1 MSSSFVHL
9 HVHTEYSLLD
19 GFSKIPKLL
28 DRAKELDMPA
38 LAITDHGALYGVID
52 FFNTAREKGVKP
64 LIGIETYLAQRT
76 MQHRDPEEDK
86 KSFHMLLLAENAT
99 GYQNLLK
106 IASASQLDGFYYFPR
121 IDREFLAAHS
131 EGIIATSGC
140 LSGEVPRAIQKED
153 LTEARAKLDW
163 YYEVFGPER
172 FFLEL
177 QPHDIPEQQRVN
189 RTLREL
195 SSRYQGRFV
204 ATNDVHYVNKEDA
217 RLQDVLLCV
226 QTGALLTD
234 TRRMKMQGDYYLR
247 SAQEMETLFSEVPD
261 ALSNTLLIAERCNVD
276 LSPGDYRMPKFDVPE
291 GHNTESYLRELCELG
306 LPRLYPGRENAE
318 DVRARLEHELST
330 IIKMGFAAYFL
341 IVWDLCKFATEQGI
355 WYNARGSAA
364 GSIVAYLLGI
374 TLVDPL
380 AHGLIF
386 ERFLN
391 VDRISMPDIDL
402 DFQDDKRS
410 RMLEYAANR
419 YGDDRVA
426 AIITFNKLK
435 ARAAVR
441 DVGRVMNVPL
451 SDVDRIAKLIPNIP
465 GKPVTITEALEEI
478 RDLRT
483 EYNSNPQTKELI
495 DTAVQMEG
503 VIRGAGT
510 HAAGVVIADDE
521 IVKYVPLHRPTGNAT
536 DDTPIKK
543 LTQFEMATL
552 ESLGLLKVDFLGL
565 ATLTIMQRACALIKE
580 RRGVDLN
587 LYNIPI
593 DDAQTYELLGRGET
607 AGVFQFEGSGMRRWM
622 VAMKPKMLDNAVAMV
637 ALFRPGPMDFIPTYI
652 ARMHGKEEVKYAH
665 PKLESIFAETYGIPV
680 YQEQLM
686 FAVMQVAGYTPSE
699 ADDLRKAIAKK
710 IESKLHKHRK
720 KFVEGAV
727 KQGIA
732 EKTAEGI
739 FADWENFAR
748 YGFNK
753 AHAADYGLIAVQ
765 TAYLK
770 THYPVEYM
778 TALLSVSQGDTDKV
792 AAYITDCQ
800 RMAIDVLPPDINH
813 SVWDFAAENR
823 SDAPSAIRF
832 GLGAVKN
839 VGRGAIE
846 AIISGR
852 GQASGQANGQQP
864 FDSLGDLAHRVDLR
878 HVGKR
883 PLESLVKAGALDSF
897 GDRHALLAAVDQIV
911 ATSAAHFAAKE
922 AGQLTMFAAGS
933 GLEQPITLMAAGH
946 GDEEFARRERLNWE
960 REVIGLYVSDHPLS
974 HMMSTIAE
982 VVTHK
987 STELGEAQHEERVRV
1002 AGQVKTFRTLL
1013 TKRGKDMAF
1022 VTLDDG
1028 FGTIELVL
1036 FPETWKRFAGLVTLD
1051 NLILVEGKIDANNAE
1066 PKVLADKLDTNFNI
1080 VEPLAAANGAA
1091 ASAPPPQKPV
1101 TPAPVASQLATA
1113 QTAVPEPVEPE
1124 MEAAFAASD
1133 MPAEPETF
1141 ADDWWD
1147 VQAQDHAPMASVPL
1161 QAEDEHT
1168 IAMDLS
1174 EPEYIAE
1181 LTPEPPLD
1189 TDPATPAATAAA
1201 DELGASVSPVTS
1213 APQAMPAEAPKLAAK
1228 PSLPPMAPALAPAP
1242 LPKPTAGN
1250 GNAEGNRSPRIAT
1263 IYLRSLGDKMRDIL
1277 HIRRVHGAIIS
1288 YPGSDRFNFYVFE
1301 GRSSYLIEFPNE
1313 TTDLNDELVAR
1324 LEALLGPNNVR
1335 VEDLQ
1340 IH

>member
-1 MSSSFVHL
+1 MTSSFVHL

-19 GFSKIPKLL
+19 GFSKIPKLVA
-28 DRAKELDMPA
+28 RAKELEMPA

-52 FFNTAREKGVKP
+52 FFNAANSVGVKP
-64 LIGIETYLAQRT
+64 IIGIETYLAQRS
-76 MQHRDPEEDK
+76 MQQRDPELDK

-131 EGIIATSGC
+131 EGLIATSGC
-140 LSGEVPRAIQKED
+140 LSGEVPRAIQKEN
-153 LTEARAKLDW
+153 LAEARAKLDW

-177 QPHDIPEQQRVN
+177 QPHEMEDQKRVN
-189 RTLREL
+189 RVLREL
-195 SSRYQGRFV
+195 GPRYQSRYI
-204 ATNDVHYVNKEDA
+204 ATNDVHYINKEDA

-226 QTGALLTD
+226 QTSSLLSD
-234 TRRMKMQGDYYLR
+234 ARRMRMNGEFYLR
-247 SAQEMETLFSEVPD
+247 SSQEMEQLFGEVPE

-276 LSPGDYRMPKFDVPE
+276 LSTRGYRLPQFDVPP
-291 GHNTESYLRELCELG
+291 GHTPESYLRSLCEQG
-306 LPRLYPGRENAE
+306 LPRLYPGREQAA
-318 DVRARLEHELST
+318 DVQARLEHELST
-330 IIKMGFAAYFL
+330 IIQMGFAAYFL
-341 IVWDLCKFATEQGI
+341 IVWDLCKYAKEQGI

-402 DFQDDKRS
+402 DFQDDKRA
-410 RMLEYAANR
+410 RMLEYAAHR

-451 SDVDRIAKLIPNIP
+451 SDVDRVAKLIPNIP

-478 RDLRT
+478 RELKA
-483 EYNSNPQTKELI
+483 EYNSNPTSKELLN
-495 DTAVQMEG
+495 TAIQMEG

-521 IVKYVPLHRPTGNAT
+521 IVNYVPLHRPTGAAT

-565 ATLTIMQRACALIKE
+565 ATLTIMQRACALINA
-580 RRGVDLN
+580 RHGVELN

-593 DDAQTYELLGRGET
+593 DDPATYELLGRGET

-622 VAMKPKMLDNAVAMV
+622 VAMKPKMLENAVAMV

-652 ARMHGKEEVKYAH
+652 ARMHGKEDVKYAH

-710 IESKLHKHRK
+710 IEAKLHKHRK
-720 KFVEGAV
+720 KFIDGAV

-770 THYPVEYM
+770 AHYAVEYM
-778 TALLSVSQGDTDKV
+778 TALLSVTQGDTDKV
-792 AAYITDCQ
+792 AAYIADCQ
-800 RMAIDVLPPDINH
+800 RMGIDVLPPDINY
-813 SVWDFAAENR
+813 SVWDFAVEDRQTQA
-823 SDAPSAIRF
+823 AIRF

-852 GQASGQANGQQP
+852 EQGGHSQP
-864 FDSLGDLAHRVDLR
+864 FENLSEFAHRVDLR

-883 PLESLVKAGALDSF
+883 PLESLVKAGALDAF
-897 GDRHALLAAVDQIV
+897 GDRHALLAVVDQVV
-911 ATSAAHFAAKE
+911 ATSTAHFAAKE
-922 AGQLTMFAAGS
+922 AGQLSMFDASS
-933 GLEQPITLMAAGH
+933 GMQQAISLAPANHA
-946 GDEEFARRERLNWE
+946 DEEFARRERLGWE

-974 HMMSTIAE
+974 QMMSTIAE

-987 STELGEAQHEERVRV
+987 SSELGEAQHEERVRV
-1002 AGQVKTFRTLL
+1002 AGQVKTFRSFQ

-1028 FGTIELVL
+1028 LGLIELVI
-1036 FPETWKRFAGLVTLD
+1036 FPETWKRFANLVQLD
-1051 NLILVEGKIDANNAE
+1051 NLVLVEGKVDAENAE
-1066 PKVLADKLDTNFNI
+1066 PKVLVDKIDTNFNL
-1080 VEPLAAANGAA
+1080 VKPMEPAPAAIPPAQPVAAA
-1091 ASAPPPQKPV
+1091 AS
-1101 TPAPVASQLATA
+1101 PAPQVAGI
-1113 QTAVPEPVEPE
+1113 EEPE
-1124 MEAAFAASD
+1124 VEMGMPE

-1161 QAEDEHT
+1161 EGGDEHT

-1174 EPEYIAE
+1174 EPVYTAE
-1181 LTPEPPLD
+1181 LPAEAPLVQ
-1189 TDPATPAATAAA
+1189 DPAAPAARTAAS
-1201 DELGASVSPVTS
+1201 ELGASVSP
-1213 APQAMPAEAPKLAAK
+1213 AIAGLPAQPR
-1228 PSLPPMAPALAPAP
+1228 PAP
-1242 LPKPTAGN
+1242 LPPMGALPLG
-1250 GNAEGNRSPRIAT
+1250 GAEHPPRIAT
-1263 IYLRSLGDKMRDIL
+1263 LYLRSLGDKLRDIL
-1277 HIRRVHGAIIS
+1277 HIRRVHGEIIS
-1288 YPGSDRFNFYVFE
+1288 YPGKDRFNFYVFE
-1301 GRSSYLIEFPNE
+1301 GRRSYLIEFPND
-1313 TTDLNDELVAR
+1313 TTDLNEELLAR
-1324 LEALLGPNNVR
+1324 LEGLLGPNNVL

>member
-19 GFSKIPKLL
+19 GFSKIPKLV
-28 DRAKELDMPA
+28 DRAKELEMPA

-52 FFNTAREKGVKP
+52 FFNTARERDVKP
-64 LIGIETYLAQRT
+64 LIGIETYLASRT

-131 EGIIATSGC
+131 EGLIATSGC
-140 LSGEVPRAIQKED
+140 LSAEVPRAIQNEQ
-153 LTEARAKLDW
+153 LAEARKKLDW
-163 YYEVFGPER
+163 YYEVFGPDR

-177 QPHDIPEQQRVN
+177 QHHDIPELQRVN
-189 RTLREL
+189 TTLMEL
-195 SSRYQGRFV
+195 GSRYQGRFV
-204 ATNDVHYVNKEDA
+204 ATNDVHYVNPGDA

-226 QTGALLTD
+226 QTGALLND
-234 TRRMKMQGDYYLR
+234 SRRMKMTGDSYYLR
-247 SAQEMETLFSEVPD
+247 TPQEMANLFSEVPE

-276 LSPGDYRMPKFDVPE
+276 LSTQGYRLPEFDVPP
-291 GHNTESYLRELCELG
+291 GHTPATYLRELCETG
-306 LPRLYPGRENAE
+306 LPRLYPGREQDPE
-318 DVRARLEHELST
+318 VRARLDHEINT
-330 IIKMGFAAYFL
+330 INQMGFAAYFL
-341 IVWDLCKFATEQGI
+341 IVWDLCKFASEQGI

-410 RMLEYAANR
+410 RMLEYAARR

-451 SDVDRIAKLIPNIP
+451 SDVDRVAKMIPNIP

-478 RDLRT
+478 RDLKT
-483 EYNSNPQTKELI
+483 EYNSNPTTKELI
-495 DTAVQMEG
+495 NTAIQMEG

-510 HAAGVVIADDE
+510 HAAGVVIADKP
-521 IVKYVPLHRPTGNAT
+521 IVEYVPLHRPTGNAT
-536 DDTPIKK
+536 EDTPIKK

-565 ATLTIMQRACALIKE
+565 ATLTIMQRACALIKD

-587 LYNIPI
+587 LYNIPL
-593 DDAQTYELLGRGET
+593 DDPETFELLGRGET

-622 VAMKPKMLDNAVAMV
+622 VAMKPKVLDNAVAMV

-652 ARMHGKEEVKYAH
+652 ARMHGKEQVKYAH

-686 FAVMQVAGYTPSE
+686 FAVMEVAGYSPSE

-710 IESKLHKHRK
+710 IESKLHKHRI
-720 KFVEGAV
+720 KFIEGAV

-732 EKTAEGI
+732 EKTASGI

-770 THYPVEYM
+770 AHYPVEYM

-800 RMAIDVLPPDINH
+800 RMGIDVLPPDLNS
-813 SVWDFAAENR
+813 SVWDFAVEDR
-823 SDAPSAIRF
+823 PESPGVIRF

-846 AIISGR
+846 AIIAGR
-852 GQASGQANGQQP
+852 GAKP
-864 FDSLGDLAHRVDLR
+864 FENLGDFAHRVDLR

-883 PLESLVKAGALDSF
+883 PLESLVKAGALDAF
-897 GDRHALLAAVDQIV
+897 GDRHGLLTAVDQIV

-922 AGQLTMFAAGS
+922 AGQLSMFAAGS
-933 GLEQPITLMAAGH
+933 GMEQPITLGPANHA
-946 GDEEFARRERLNWE
+946 DTEFARRERLSWE

-987 STELGEAQHEERVRV
+987 STELTEAQHEERVRV
-1002 AGQVKTFRTLL
+1002 AGQVKTFRSFQ

-1028 FGTIELVL
+1028 FGLIELVV
-1036 FPETWKRFAGLVTLD
+1036 FPETWKRFAALIQLD
-1051 NLILVEGKIDANNAE
+1051 NLVLVEGKIDAENAE
-1066 PKVLADKLDTNFNI
+1066 PKVLADKFDTNFNI
-1080 VEPLAAANGAA
+1080 VEPLKAPALAAAAQPATAGQLQA
-1091 ASAPPPQKPV
+1091 APPQAHKPAAPKPAAPMPAVAEPPAAIPQPAYAAGPDEPDFDAMPV
-1101 TPAPVASQLATA
+1101 
-1113 QTAVPEPVEPE
+1113 
-1124 MEAAFAASD
+1124 D

-1147 VQAQDHAPMASVPL
+1147 VQAQDHAPMVKVPVE
-1161 QAEDEHT
+1161 AVDEHT
-1168 IAMDLS
+1168 IEMDLS
-1174 EPEYIAE
+1174 EPVYTAE
-1181 LTPEPPLD
+1181 VEPEPPLD
-1189 TDPATPAATAAA
+1189 TTPSTPAASAAA
-1201 DELGASVSPVTS
+1201 SELGASVSPVS
-1213 APQAMPAEAPKLAAK
+1213 AATPQPAAAK
-1228 PSLPPMAPALAPAP
+1228 PAPAAVPPLP
-1242 LPKPTAGN
+1242 LPKPS
-1250 GNAEGNRSPRIAT
+1250 ERSATSSEHAPRIAT

-1288 YPGSDRFNFYVFE
+1288 YPGNDRFNFYVFE

-1313 TTDLNDELVAR
+1313 TTDLNDELIAR

-1335 VEDLQ
+1335 VEDLK